1 MLSPEIGFPAMVPP
15 EAPTTSDAALDPDAD
30 LPRMTLSEH
39 LDELRVRLF
48 RSIIAIVVGMVV
60 SFFFYEEIFKFVVA
74 PFNDAAA
81 KLGLDLV
88 LNVIDPGES
97 FMQVLKLCFL
107 SGIVAVAPVVLWQMW
122 GFVSSGLY
130 DREKRYVRIFFP
142 VSIGLFGLGLLAAYI
157 ILIPFGMRFLL
168 GWTESLPDVQNTI
181 RLESY
186 ISTCLTMVFAMGLLF
201 ELPLVML
208 FLQATDI
215 VRRETFKKGWRVAVV
230 VSFILGMLLTDPS
243 PITQIMMAIP
253 VVGLYW
259 LGVWGGRFV
268 GEEPE
273 QFRIWKAWPLLLGAT
288 IFTLMLVYADTL
300 NDWAAEIFGAGPVK
314 KEAPEEGGM

>member
-1 MLSPEIGFPAMVPP
+1 MIPDDATHDPMRDPE
-15 EAPTTSDAALDPDAD
+15 DD
-30 LPRMTLSEH
+30 LPRMTLPEH
-39 LDELRVRLF
+39 LNELRARLF
-48 RSIIAIVVGMVV
+48 RSMIAIVVGMVIA
-60 SFFFYEEIFKFVVA
+60 FFFYYEIFEFVTA
-74 PFNDAAA
+74 PFNEAAI
-81 KLGLDLV
+81 KLGKPELK
-88 LNVIDPGES
+88 LNVIDPGEA
-97 FMQVLKLCFL
+97 FMQTLKLCFL
-107 SGIVAVAPVVLWQMW
+107 AGVVAVAPIVLWQMW
-122 GFVSSGLY
+122 GFISAGLY
-130 DREKRYVRIFFP
+130 DKEKRYVRIFFP
-142 VSIGLFGLGLLAAYI
+142 VSIVLFGLGLLAAYV

-168 GWTESLPDVQNTI
+168 GWAGSLPEITNTI

-186 ISTCLTMVFAMGLLF
+186 VSTCLTMVFAMGLLF

-268 GEEPE
+268 GENPE
-273 QFRIWKAWPLLLGAT
+273 RFRLWKAWPIFLGAT

-300 NDWAAEIFGAGPVK
+300 NDWAAEIFGPDETPT
-314 KEAPEEGGM
+314 KEAPDE